1 MIRINN
7 VQIICAALA
16 DQAAHEE
23 AGGGIFTEQLL
34 AVLAAPTGV
43 SLLKL
48 PLDLDAWHKALPDN
62 LLAAGVEIV
71 DSRAALV
78 GTQAERGEAVP
89 AGKAAAAP
97 RQQTARA

>member
-1 MIRINN
+1 MIRIKN

-23 AGGGIFTEQLL
+23 AAGGIFTEQLL
-34 AVLAAPTGV
+34 ATLTAPTGA

-48 PLDLDAWHKALPDN
+48 PLDLDAWHRALPED
-62 LLAAGVEIV
+62 LLAAGVEII
-71 DSRAALV
+71 DSRAALM
-78 GTQAERGEAVP
+78 GTKAERGEAVP
-89 AGKAAAAP
+89 AGTRAAP

>member
-1 MIRINN
+1 MIKINN

-23 AGGGIFTEQLL
+23 AAGGIFTEQLL
-34 AVLAAPTGV
+34 AVLAAPTGA

-48 PLDLDAWHKALPDN
+48 PLDLDAWHRALPDD
-62 LLAAGVEIV
+62 LLASGVEIV
-71 DSRAALV
+71 DSRAALI
-78 GTQAERGEAVP
+78 GTPAERGEAIP
-89 AGKAAAAP
+89 AGGGAAP

>member
-23 AGGGIFTEQLL
+23 AAGGIFTEQLL
-34 AVLAAPTGV
+34 AVLTAPGGAG
-43 SLLKL
+43 LLKL
-48 PLDLDAWHKALPDN
+48 PLDLDAWHRALPDD
-62 LLAAGVEIV
+62 LLAQGVEIV

-78 GTQAERGEAVP
+78 GPETQRGQAVP
-89 AGKAAAAP
+89 AGSGARA

>member
-1 MIRINN
+1 MIRIKN

-23 AGGGIFTEQLL
+23 AAGGIFTEQLL
-34 AVLAAPTGV
+34 AVLTAPTGA

-48 PLDLDAWHKALPDN
+48 PLDLDAWHRALPDD
-62 LLAAGVEIV
+62 LLAQGVAII
-71 DSRAALV
+71 DSRDALV
-78 GTQAERGEAVP
+78 GKQAERGQAVP
-89 AGKAAAAP
+89 AGSGGHA

>member
-23 AGGGIFTEQLL
+23 AEGGIFTEQLL
-34 AVLAAPTGV
+34 TVLTAPTGV
-43 SLLKL
+43 SLLRL

-62 LLAAGVEIV
+62 LLAQGVEIV
-71 DSRAALV
+71 DSRDALV
-78 GTQAERGEAVP
+78 GKKAERGQAVP
-89 AGKAAAAP
+89 AGTAAAP